1 MLKNFSFLFSKATCS
16 KNHILNVLTK
26 RTKFSDAFFRIHE
39 FEEKKLALL
48 SGPFSQEEKTT
59 ALKERL
65 KVSLSANTQLNRD
78 DVENAFY
85 ISKSSQDL
93 KLALD
98 AFKK

>member
-1 MLKNFSFLFSKATCS
+1 MLKNFTFLFSKSLCS
-16 KNHILNVLTK
+16 KTHLLNFLTK

-39 FEEKKLALL
+39 FEEKKFAILC
-48 SGPFSQEEKTT
+48 GQFSQEEKTT
-59 ALKERL
+59 ELKERL
-65 KVSLSANTQLNRD
+65 KVSLSANTPLNRQ